1 MKNCISLWSWFA
13 IPWWLIKL
21 NISFYAY
28 WPCFS
33 TVFCS
38 FFYWL
43 VWTWFQFISNCLP
56 GPSHYSQATG
66 QIKYPTLEGFPNT
79 SCLEITL
86 AFVHAVCS
94 PSLLCSSPSPKGLQL
109 STNVTWSIN
118 LWFRNTNTL
127 SFPGTFLLCDLK
139 SFLSVLSLDDC
150 PSLIIVIIMPAD
162 YWMLQ
167 VGQAPC

>member
-109 STNVTWSIN
+109 STNVTWSLKTPLVLIKFV
-118 LWFRNTNTL
+118 LYTKSI
-127 SFPGTFLLCDLK
+127 SFMPLHYSKPHVYHIDVFPFPRSLLGK
-139 SFLSVLSLDDC
+139 
-150 PSLIIVIIMPAD
+150 
-162 YWMLQ
+162 
-167 VGQAPC
+167 